1 MSLPKYPEYKDSG
14 TEWLGAIPSHWEA
27 QPCRHFVVEQTAKNE
42 DAGNQA
48 YLSLM
53 ANVGIIPYEEKGDVG
68 NKKPED
74 LSKCK
79 LVSKGDLV
87 INSMNYGIGS
97 YGLSELNG
105 VCSPVYIVLRPRL
118 DRIRARFAF
127 RIFENR
133 AFQTYAQ
140 SFGNGILEH
149 RAAINWDILK
159 SIHVG
164 VPPLEE
170 QEAILTFLDRE
181 TGKIDALIAEQEKLL
196 ALLAEKRQAT
206 ISHAVT
212 KGLNPDVPLKDS
224 GVAWLGEVPMHWE
237 LKQLKHVARQGT
249 AITYGI
255 VQAGPHVEGGIPY
268 IKTSDMAGDSLPTE
282 GYACTTPE
290 IDQSYSRSKVAA
302 GDLVIAIRATVGK
315 CLPVPQELD
324 GANLT
329 QGTAKIAPGDSVTSG
344 FLLVAIRANASQAYF
359 DSMAKGATF
368 KEITIDALRRTPLAI
383 PPFDE
388 QVAITQFVEQKVGRL
403 DALLLEAKRSIE
415 LLKERRSALIAAA
428 VTGQID
434 VRQA

>member
-1 MSLPKYPEYKDSG
+1 MSLPRYLEYKSCPVA
-14 TEWLGAIPSHWEA
+14 WLGEVPTHWTTVSIRRLA
-27 QPCRHFVVEQTAKNE
+27 TIGMGQTILREMLE
-42 DAGNQA
+42 DAPCEGSVPVYSA
-48 YLSLM
+48 S
-53 ANVGIIPYEEKGDVG
+53 EGDEPFG
-68 NKKPED
+68 YFRNPSIR
-74 LSKCK
+74 L
-79 LVSKGDLV
+79 SKGDLIV
-87 INSMNYGIGS
+87 GARGSIGMA
-97 YGLSELNG
+97 
-105 VCSPVYIVLRPRL
+105 
-118 DRIRARFAF
+118 RAVREEATCT
-127 RIFENR
+127 
-133 AFQTYAQ
+133 QTTIWVKLASHKLYPDYAYWVFVGGREALFPFDKTAIPMLTVEQ
-140 SFGNGILEH
+140 VASGN
-149 RAAINWDILK
+149 
-159 SIHVG
+159 
-164 VPPLEE
+164 VPLPPAKE
-170 QEAILTFLDRE
+170 QALIATFLDRE

-196 ALLAEKRQAT
+196 TLLVEKRQAT

-344 FLLVAIRANASQAYF
+344 FLLAAIRANASQTYF

-388 QVAITQFVEQKVGRL
+388 QVAITQFVEQEAGRL

-434 VRQA
+434 VRGLVTEPEAA